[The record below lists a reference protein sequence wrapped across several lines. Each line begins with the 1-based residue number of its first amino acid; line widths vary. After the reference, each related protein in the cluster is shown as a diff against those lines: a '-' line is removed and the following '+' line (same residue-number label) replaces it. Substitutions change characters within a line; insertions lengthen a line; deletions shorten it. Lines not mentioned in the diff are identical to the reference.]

1 MTKGDPT
8 DHALAAIAS
17 ILDHPAQ
24 MRDARSE
31 LVAGD
36 RAPEFASS
44 AAPDGIEAAAATS
57 DPDGYFRTGPGPFDE
72 IRFRWTARREKSGL
86 FYVDETVGQNSRPLT
101 TGPMPRDAAVKYINE
116 REREA
121 RQRFADLKA
130 EMRTVPLAH
139 RDGRKDVS

>member
-24 MRDARSE
+24 GRDAGSE
-31 LVAGD
+31 PVAGD
-36 RAPEFASS
+36 RAPDFASS
-44 AAPDGIEAAAATS
+44 AAPDGIAAAA

-72 IRFRWTARREKSGL
+72 IRFRWTARRENSGL

-101 TGPMPRDAAVKYINE
+101 TGPMPRDAAVTYINE

-130 EMRTVPLAH
+130 EMKTVPPASRGGR
-139 RDGRKDVS
+139 RDDS